1 MSAPSVNRFN
11 PCARGIQQAY
21 LRGMVA
27 VIPKRS
33 AREVQHEVR
42 EMNKAA
48 KQINKSATAARNFLH
63 KNGFITKQN
72 KVTAHY
78 R

>member
-1 MSAPSVNRFN
+1 VRHAVGSIDV
-11 PCARGIQQAY
+11 
-21 LRGMVA
+21 MVA

-33 AREVQHEVR
+33 ARQVQHEVKT
-42 EMNKAA
+42 MNKAA
-48 KQINKSATAARNFLH
+48 KKINKSAASARSFLQ

-72 KVTAHY
+72 KVSAHY